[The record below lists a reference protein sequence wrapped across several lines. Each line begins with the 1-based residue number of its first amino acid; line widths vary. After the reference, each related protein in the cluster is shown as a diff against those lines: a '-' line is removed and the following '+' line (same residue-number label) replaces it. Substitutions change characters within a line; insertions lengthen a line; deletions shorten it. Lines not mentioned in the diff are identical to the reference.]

1 MSVPKTRPDVS
12 EDAPA
17 DDAHAPR
24 PLTLAENIVAHAQ
37 SSRRGGPAR
46 RRAVGRQALD
56 GGYR

>member
-24 PLTLAENIVAHAQ
+24 PLTLATTTRGATLKSWASQPI
-37 SSRRGGPAR
+37 SS
-46 RRAVGRQALD
+46 
-56 GGYR
+56 